1 MLRCCD
7 REHFDRM
14 AAHCIKPFVFH
25 KHSGVPEADAE
36 LVRFWEKLDL
46 KSRQA
51 LLTVDKKA
59 LFQRIR
65 NQYCSRCF
73 GLFVMRYD
81 ELKCSAQLDCPT
93 CQEFYAGLVCLES
106 GSLTLEEHI
115 VVGQPFATFTE
126 SKLRER
132 ERELQFMTGD
142 ICGSGWQK
150 KPGLSMC
157 HLHTSPVP
165 IEALTEYWNNL
176 PEEHKDTLFSMREED
191 FVAELDAHMK
201 YQLKICKDCRCN
213 VMRAYKDLKPCA
225 RDVKAGEQPSSLEIC
240 PGHSLSVVEGLV
252 CVDGKATTE
261 FFEQAEEVED
271 CNQAVEQ
278 DVEDDYHSPER
289 IRHAETP
296 ELAREALVDSV
307 VLIFKSQV
315 EVAFREQTA
324 GHNALL
330 LFVHLALQMMEEQLL
345 NAFKELRAKQAE
357 AELLEALEEEHKQQ
371 ESKKASKKKKK
382 SGLKG
387 SDKADSTDSV
397 LSEANCTTPLSES
410 ALRPACSRCALLQ
423 GSTRPSPRQGR
434 KGMACSRCLDCNVA
448 AGTSVNQPASSLSSR
463 ASLDSLPQGPGSSH
477 SQSVSMPSSMSSSS
491 SSSGH
496 SSSSDSLPCSG
507 SKSPTEPSSP
517 RSLSSQ
523 KTDDG
528 WEVQQRGKRAVP
540 SERQGSDI
548 SHGAASQPRACRTV
562 IAPHPALS
570 AAWQAAPGISPGLQ
584 KPLMKDVLLHHVHAT
599 PANIEVLHLA
609 SGPVSFQPPPPPP
622 PPRTRAASADAGA
635 ARVQHGTVGNAWNVP
650 GKTSSYT
657 PGVHGNAWAPAVN
670 KVNVVSDGHVPVV
683 TSQAKAV
690 TQVPESAR
698 FSLFSHFPVSN
709 GGGSCSGMGSLQGM
723 THEQSSST
731 GYQLFGSSG
740 VTFPSVSPLLPVSLY

>member
-1 MLRCCD
+1 
-7 REHFDRM
+7 
-14 AAHCIKPFVFH
+14 
-25 KHSGVPEADAE
+25 
-36 LVRFWEKLDL
+36 
-46 KSRQA
+46 
-51 LLTVDKKA
+51 
-59 LFQRIR
+59 
-65 NQYCSRCF
+65 
-73 GLFVMRYD
+73 
-81 ELKCSAQLDCPT
+81 
-93 CQEFYAGLVCLES
+93 
-106 GSLTLEEHI
+106 
-115 VVGQPFATFTE
+115 
-126 SKLRER
+126 
-132 ERELQFMTGD
+132 
-142 ICGSGWQK
+142 
-150 KPGLSMC
+150 
-157 HLHTSPVP
+157 
-165 IEALTEYWNNL
+165 
-176 PEEHKDTLFSMREED
+176 
-191 FVAELDAHMK
+191 
-201 YQLKICKDCRCN
+201 
-213 VMRAYKDLKPCA
+213 
-225 RDVKAGEQPSSLEIC
+225 
-240 PGHSLSVVEGLV
+240 
-252 CVDGKATTE
+252 
-261 FFEQAEEVED
+261 
-271 CNQAVEQ
+271 
-278 DVEDDYHSPER
+278 
-289 IRHAETP
+289 
-296 ELAREALVDSV
+296 
-307 VLIFKSQV
+307 
-315 EVAFREQTA
+315 
-324 GHNALL
+324 
-330 LFVHLALQMMEEQLL
+330 
-345 NAFKELRAKQAE
+345 
-357 AELLEALEEEHKQQ
+357 
-371 ESKKASKKKKK
+371 
-382 SGLKG
+382 
-387 SDKADSTDSV
+387 
-397 LSEANCTTPLSES
+397 
-410 ALRPACSRCALLQ
+410 
-423 GSTRPSPRQGR
+423 
-434 KGMACSRCLDCNVA
+434 MACSRCLDCNVA

-670 KVNVVSDGHVPVV
+670 KVCVVCIMSARFVMLSDSLAVTCYPLAACISTRRHGRQRCCSNYDPAVHPHFSLAVDAAFPLHSNKHATKCILCTFATGLLILQVNVVSDGHVPVV